1 MIFLTVPVQEP
12 VRIFKDGKMILTI
25 KREASS
31 LMSFDCD
38 RDIRI
43 VRDKVLTRESEDAAA
58 TTSVDAMEP
67 TEDLY

>member
-43 VRDKVLTRESEDAAA
+43 VRDKVLTRESEDTAA

-67 TEDLY
+67 NEDLY